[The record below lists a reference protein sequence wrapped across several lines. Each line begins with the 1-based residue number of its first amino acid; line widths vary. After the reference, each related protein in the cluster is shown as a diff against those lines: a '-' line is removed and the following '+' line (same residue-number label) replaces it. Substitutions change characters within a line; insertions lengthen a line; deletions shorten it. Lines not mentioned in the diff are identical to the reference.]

1 VLLDRFGKPIPEPTK
16 HVRAL
21 GFHGGTRPLKDD
33 EDVVEYGRHVPE
45 LVVTQPND
53 PPVAV

>member
-1 VLLDRFGKPIPEPTK
+1 VLLDQFGKPIPEPTK